1 MAQIAPHVGIDC
13 SQDRLDVHIYPQSI
27 EFSVTNDKS
36 GWRELKRRLDEISAR
51 IVGLEAS
58 GGCERGL
65 CRFLLDQDFSV
76 RLLNAYRVRQLA
88 KADGR
93 LAKNDRIDAAIIARF
108 VATLRT
114 YPMVRLKHLDRLV
127 ELVGACSQLV
137 DQLTMLANQ
146 QRHHELGVL
155 KRMDKSRATR
165 LKANIVT
172 LDRHIAEEVAAQSGL
187 KAKNEILRSLKGI
200 GPVSAHALLA
210 LLPELGQLTAKQIAA
225 LVGVAPF
232 DDDSGKRHGV
242 RSIQGGRTQ
251 IRNILYMAALTA
263 ARHNPV
269 LKAFYDRLRA
279 AGKEP
284 KVALIAVVRKMITIL
299 NALVRDGV
307 SWENAAA

>member
-13 SQDRLDVHIYPQSI
+13 SQDRLDVHVYPVSI

-36 GWRELKRRLDEISAR
+36 GWHELKRRMAEISAR
-51 IVGLEAS
+51 VVGLEAS

-65 CRFLLDQDFSV
+65 CRFLLDHDFSV

-114 YPMVRLKHLDRLV
+114 YPLVRLKHLDRLV
-127 ELVGACSQLV
+127 ELVGARSQLL
-137 DQLTMLANQ
+137 DQLTVLANQ
-146 QRHHELGVL
+146 QRHHELSVTR
-155 KRMDKSRATR
+155 RMDKSLATR

-172 LDRHIAEEVAAQSGL
+172 LDRHIAEEVEAQSDL

-210 LLPELGQLTAKQIAA
+210 LLPELGKLTAKQIAA

-242 RSIQGGRTQ
+242 RSIQGGRTA

-284 KVALIAVVRKMITIL
+284 KVALIAVMRKMITIL
-299 NALVRDGV
+299 NALLRDGV
-307 SWENAAA
+307 RWENAAA

>member
-13 SQDRLDVHIYPQSI
+13 SQDRLDVHIYPASI
-27 EFSVTNDKS
+27 EFSVTNDAA
-36 GWRELKRRLDEISAR
+36 GWRELKRRLVEASAN

-65 CRFLLDQDFSV
+65 CRFLLDHDFSV

-93 LAKNDRIDAAIIARF
+93 LAKNDRIDAAVIARF

-114 YPMVRLKHLDRLV
+114 YPLVRLKHLDRLV
-127 ELVGACSQLV
+127 ELVGARSQLV

-172 LDRHIAEEVAAQSGL
+172 LDQHIAAEVEAQSDL
-187 KAKNEILRSLKGI
+187 KAKKEILRSLKGI

-210 LLPELGQLTAKQIAA
+210 LLPELGKLTAKQIAA

-232 DDDSGKRHGV
+232 DDDSGKRQGV
-242 RSIQGGRTQ
+242 RSIQGGRTE

-307 SWENAAA
+307 SWEGAAA

>member
-127 ELVGACSQLV
+127 ELVGARSQLV